1 MSMQMKHAMIRMIL
15 WALVFVFFLTVF
27 LTGDTLATW
36 GDNRTKTI
44 VVAALFLAGF
54 GGDAALSIVYR
65 NRKEAVTRDERDDW
79 IQKQALSGGFIATL
93 LYVFLVTI
101 SLYTKFENSGLVP
114 VAWLWFIAYSLICVA
129 NISVTA
135 FSVYFYRKGGL

>member
-15 WALVFVFFLTVF
+15 WTMVFVFFLSIF
-27 LTGDTLATW
+27 LTGDTIERW

-54 GGDAALSIVYR
+54 VGDAILSIVYR
-65 NRKEAVTRDERDDW
+65 KRKEAVTRDERDDW
-79 IQKQALSGGFIATL
+79 IQKQALSGGFIVTL
-93 LYVFLVTI
+93 VYVFLITI

-114 VAWLWFIAYSLICVA
+114 AAWLWFIAYSLICVA

>member
-15 WALVFVFFLTVF
+15 WILVFVFFLSIF

-36 GDNRTKTI
+36 GDNRIKTI

-54 GGDAALSIVYR
+54 GGDAILNIVYR
-65 NRKEAVTRDERDDW
+65 KRKNLVTRDERDDW

-101 SLYTKFENSGLVP
+101 SLYTKFESSGLVP